1 MAAPRKKKK
10 LTQRE
15 RTENAAM
22 KKQLLEKGV
31 IPPDKTR
38 LNRKQFA
45 KEVLAEFDGEFGG
58 IEDTLYLYKAI
69 SCMVSPDMRK
79 VTSEQV
85 GVLKLLKIAMETK
98 KFMEGL
104 SQEGRSQYTIGE
116 YVEKVVFPVTRL

>member
-1 MAAPRKKKK
+1 MAAPRKKK

-15 RTENAAM
+15 KTERAAI
-22 KKQLLEKGV
+22 KKQLQEDGI
-31 IPPDKTR
+31 IPPDKVR
-38 LNRKQFA
+38 LNRKKFA
-45 KEVLAEFDGEFGG
+45 KEVLTEFDGKFGG

-69 SCMVSPDMRK
+69 GCMVGPDMRE

-98 KFMEGL
+98 KFMNGL

-116 YVEKVVFPVTRL
+116 YVEKVVLPIRKL